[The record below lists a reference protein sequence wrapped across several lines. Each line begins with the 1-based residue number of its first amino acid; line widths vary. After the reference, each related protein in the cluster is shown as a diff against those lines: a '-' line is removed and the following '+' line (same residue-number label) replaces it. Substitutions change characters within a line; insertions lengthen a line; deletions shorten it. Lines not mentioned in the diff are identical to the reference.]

1 MIKLIMQYYSLI
13 SGTEPEKE
21 NFNRTISTAKYLKD
35 NGFDNSE
42 IFKIFRLIS
51 KQKIE
56 GNDLPKSLWNDSL
69 LEKGVF
75 YYHNEFH
82 ITSKPPTW
90 NPVTFKEEC
99 EPFFMEM
106 KIKYTMKQLI
116 NRFYDKCKVPV
127 GLRDDRLVEGGL
139 KHLLSKY
146 NNLSAP
152 AIDYIMVMMDLADED
167 IDKKTITNVF
177 DIEKYS
183 VEAFVMLEDIVQ
195 EAKVTKS
202 NEIIWRNESAM

>member
-13 SGTEPEKE
+13 SGIEPEKE

>member
-1 MIKLIMQYYSLI
+1 
-13 SGTEPEKE
+13 
-21 NFNRTISTAKYLKD
+21 
-35 NGFDNSE
+35 
-42 IFKIFRLIS
+42 
-51 KQKIE
+51 
-56 GNDLPKSLWNDSL
+56 
-69 LEKGVF
+69 
-75 YYHNEFH
+75 
-82 ITSKPPTW
+82 
-90 NPVTFKEEC
+90 
-99 EPFFMEM
+99 M

-127 GLRDDRLVEGGL
+127 GLRDDRLIEGGL
-139 KHLLSKY
+139 KHLLGKY

-177 DIEKYS
+177 DIEEYS

>member
-13 SGTEPEKE
+13 SGIEPEKE

-183 VEAFVMLEDIVQ
+183 IEAFVMLEDIVQ